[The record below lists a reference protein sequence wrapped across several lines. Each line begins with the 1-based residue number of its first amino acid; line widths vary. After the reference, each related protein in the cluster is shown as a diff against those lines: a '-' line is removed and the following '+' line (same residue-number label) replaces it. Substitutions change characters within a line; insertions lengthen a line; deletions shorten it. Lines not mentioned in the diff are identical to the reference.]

1 MKRGQIEFGESLMV
15 VIVLVFLLIIGIVF
29 YFSATKGSLQR
40 EQQYREEIESV
51 KLAKAVLGLPEVRCG
66 SYDAT
71 GTCIDNLKLAALS
84 RMLNASDKEF
94 DDPAWAYYGRL
105 FGYATIKV
113 NVPPVGGPAE
123 EYVLYHDK
131 PDTETTSTGQFIFT
145 TLYDPVTETQRLAYL
160 NVTRYTVVQR

>member
-29 YFSATKGSLQR
+29 YFNATKGSLQA
-40 EQQYREEIESV
+40 EQTYREDIESV
-51 KLAKAVLGLPEVRCG
+51 KLAKAADSLPEIQCG
-66 SYDAT
+66 TYDAS
-71 GTCIDNLKLAALS
+71 GPCIDKLKLVALS
-84 RMLNASDKEF
+84 KMLNASDNEF
-94 DDPAWAYYGRL
+94 DDPAWEYYGRL
-105 FGYATIKV
+105 FGYATITV

-131 PDTETTSTGQFIFT
+131 PDTETASSPQFIFT
-145 TLYDPVTETQRLAYL
+145 TLYDPVNGTQRLAYL